1 MIASV
6 LQCEYI
12 KHGMTCSLG
21 SGAIWPMLALVFIIW
36 LVGLAVVLDVKS
48 EIRKRR

>member
-12 KHGMTCSLG
+12 KHGMTCE
-21 SGAIWPMLALVFIIW
+21 LAAG
-36 LVGLAVVLDVKS
+36 GLRDATLIVVLICFCSLIV
-48 EIRKRR
+48 IVATGGRR